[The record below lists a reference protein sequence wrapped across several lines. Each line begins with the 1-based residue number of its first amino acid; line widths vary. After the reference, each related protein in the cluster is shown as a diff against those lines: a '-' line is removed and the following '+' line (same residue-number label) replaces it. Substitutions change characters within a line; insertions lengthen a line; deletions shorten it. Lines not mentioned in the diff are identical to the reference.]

1 MVIQVSKSEDI
12 INAHRFP
19 SVYSWP
25 KPGAIANGLRGMFN
39 FKRGERVYR
48 TTIQVGEGEKDKSE
62 LHQVKSFNR

>member
-1 MVIQVSKSEDI
+1 M
-12 INAHRFP
+12 
-19 SVYSWP
+19 YSWP